1 MMPKRQFSHLAAHY
15 PATLR
20 LGLPLLL
27 AQLGQIVLGFA
38 DSTMIGHYGLSEL
51 AASSF
56 CINLFNLP
64 IILSMGYGY
73 GLTPLVAGAYS
84 RCDYRT
90 AGTLLRRGLYS
101 NTIVGLGLTAIMGIL
116 YFYLGSL
123 GQPAELLPLIRGYYL
138 TLLGSLLFVSVG
150 NALKQFTDALGRTS
164 IGMWVMLGGNALNI
178 AGNYLLIYGKFG
190 LPELGLLG
198 AGLAT
203 LASRILMAAAL
214 GLILLVGRRFRRFA
228 VGFWRCA
235 STPTQRAEIR
245 RMGAYVGAQ
254 LGLETAMFSLSVVFV
269 GWLGPVA
276 LAAHHIAITAQTLG
290 FMTYYGMGAA
300 ASIRVSQYWG
310 KGQIR
315 NAARAAHS
323 GAHIILVLALGM
335 STLMYLL
342 RYPVCHLFTTDAS
355 TVALASL
362 IMLIG
367 IAYQPADGLQVA
379 YSNALRS
386 IGKPRP
392 LALFATLGYCVVG
405 LPLAYVLGIALGMG
419 LVGIWI
425 AFLLGLATSGVG
437 YALRFYQATRMPT
450 RSSGGPAV

>member
-1 MMPKRQFSHLAAHY
+1 MPKRQFFHLAAHY

-138 TLLGSLLFVSVG
+138 TLLGSLLFVSIG

-203 LASRILMAAAL
+203 LASRILMAVAL
-214 GLILLVGRRFRRFA
+214 GFVLLVGRRFRRFA

-245 RMGAYVGAQ
+245 RMGAYVGA
-254 LGLETAMFSLSVVFV
+254 
-269 GWLGPVA
+269 
-276 LAAHHIAITAQTLG
+276 HHIAITAQTLG

-300 ASIRVSQYWG
+300 SSIRVSQYWG
-310 KGQIR
+310 RGQIR

-323 GAHIILVLALGM
+323 GAHIILALALAM

-379 YSNALRS
+379 YSNALRG

-405 LPLAYVLGIALGMG
+405 LPLAYILGIALGMG

-425 AFLLGLATSGVG
+425 AFLLGLATSGIG

-450 RSSGGPAV
+450 RANGGLAG